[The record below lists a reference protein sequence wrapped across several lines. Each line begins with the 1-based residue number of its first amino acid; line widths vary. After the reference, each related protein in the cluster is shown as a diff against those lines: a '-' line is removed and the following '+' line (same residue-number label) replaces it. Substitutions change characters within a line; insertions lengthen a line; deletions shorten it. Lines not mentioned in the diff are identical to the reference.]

1 MSKSV
6 QEFLK
11 KIGPRPLTHEEAV
24 ELQALR
30 QQAGEATPFNVAEEI
45 LKNIEKD
52 KEKKK
57 GSSDSA

>member
-24 ELQALR
+24 ELEALR
-30 QQAGEATPFNVAEEI
+30 QQAGEATLFNVAEEI
-45 LKNIEKD
+45 LKAAEKE
-52 KEKKK
+52 KAKKK
-57 GSSDSA
+57 GSSDAT

>member
-24 ELQALR
+24 ELEALR
-30 QQAGEATPFNVAEEI
+30 QQAGEAAPFNLAEEI
-45 LKNIEKD
+45 LKGIEK
-52 KEKKK
+52 EKAKK